1 MLCPFFSSGRQT
13 LYFTVPVDLA
23 IFLKLN
29 KNFLLTLWR
38 SQLYFTVPE
47 ALAIFFFKWNKNFIF
62 FHLEEGLIIYLVE
75 EPILL
80 NSAEGSREFF
90 SSGRRTFIA
99 FVEEPTLLHSAGGSR
114 VFFSIGRR
122 TYYLLCGGANST

>member
-62 FHLEEGLIIYLVE
+62 F
-75 EPILL
+75 
-80 NSAEGSREFF
+80 SF
-90 SSGRRTFIA
+90 
-99 FVEEPTLLHSAGGSR
+99 
-114 VFFSIGRR
+114 GRR
-122 TYYLLCGGANST
+122 TYYLLGGGANST